1 MNIGGAMNLQTG
13 IFTVPVNGRY
23 HFSFTACSSTNGQ
36 NYVLLRVN
44 GGISFS
50 DSHIGISETR
60 TVFNNLPIVA
70 TLNLKKEDTVG
81 TYLGA
86 GSIVDNTNYH
96 WTQFSGILLDE
107 DLALS

>member
-1 MNIGGAMNLQTG
+1 MNLQTG

-36 NYVLLRVN
+36 NYVFLRVN
-44 GGISFS
+44 GGS
-50 DSHIGISETR
+50 IGISETR
-60 TVFNNLPIVA
+60 TAFNNLPIVA
-70 TLNLKKEDTVG
+70 TLNLNKGDTVD

-86 GSIVDNTNYH
+86 GSIVDNTINH